1 MLWNICPSPTW
12 VCAECGVDQVSL
24 LVNAGHSSVA
34 ESLATLLYL
43 PVTHPALQGSWSWWI
58 REDASRPVPIC
69 LGQKLI
75 TGTRPCLFQWVQL
88 HIQAMLLLF
97 TATWVEDGQKNENL
111 LGQTLCGMLELSLS
125 CHIYRFIVWFKHRLL
140 DKRGNRTSNLHG
152 KKEKKLN
159 KSKEVQ
165 WLLLFIYL

>member
-43 PVTHPALQGSWSWWI
+43 PVAHPALQGSWSWWI

-75 TGTRPCLFQWVQL
+75 TGTKPCLFQWVQL
-88 HIQAMLLLF
+88 HIQAIFLLF

-111 LGQTLCGMLELSLS
+111 LGQTLCGSFPCWNWVWAATFMD
-125 CHIYRFIVWFKHRLL
+125 RFIVWFKHWLL
-140 DKRGNRTSNLHG
+140 D
-152 KKEKKLN
+152 
-159 KSKEVQ
+159 
-165 WLLLFIYL
+165 